1 MKRLVTRAAMILTVA
16 TFGLAATASA
26 AQPKEEIRDAL
37 LMLPY
42 YGVFDA
48 LSVSYD
54 KGTVTLEGY
63 AYHAALKADAA
74 RALKRIAGVDDVVDN
89 IKVLPASM
97 NDDELRWR
105 TFFSIYTSSFL
116 SRYAPGAGLLWG
128 HPAGFSRW
136 DMQTGRQPL
145 GNYPI
150 HIVVERG
157 HIRLIGVVDTTAD
170 KTAAELVA
178 RGVAGSF
185 GVENE
190 LVVMPPS

>member
-1 MKRLVTRAAMILTVA
+1 MRRLVTTAALILAVA
-16 TFGLAATASA
+16 TLGLAATASA
-26 AQPKEEIRDAL
+26 GQRDEEIRDAL
-37 LMLPY
+37 LRLPY

-48 LSVSYD
+48 ISVSYD

-63 AYHAALKADAA
+63 AYNSSLKTDAV
-74 RALKRIAGVDDVVDN
+74 RALKRVAGVDQVVDN
-89 IKVLPASM
+89 LKVLPASM

-105 TFFSIYTSSFL
+105 TFYSIYTSGFL
-116 SRYAPGAGLLWG
+116 SRYAPGVGLLWG
-128 HPAGFSRW
+128 HPAGISRW

-150 HIVVERG
+150 HIIVERG
-157 HIRLIGVVDTTAD
+157 NIRLIGVVDTSAD

-178 RGVAGSF
+178 RGVSGSF
-185 GVENE
+185 GVENA